1 MMRPLQR
8 GTALTE
14 FVIVMAFFLPVIV
27 GMPLI
32 AKYSDIKSKTIEASR
47 YAAWERTVWSD
58 RSARRN
64 DGDREIF
71 KSETQLSA
79 EIDHR
84 FFGNPVQGLHDLTP
98 SINYYYRKRHGEFMR
113 RGDVR
118 EAPPSTPRRAQLSLR
133 HGNPTD
139 SLPRAAQAAAGAVDR
154 VAFAVDRYDGHF
166 GDAIGAQN
174 SSVFGEASG
183 SELIGHIGGGGIQC
197 NPTGINVNNGLD
209 LGSRGFASAEVTM
222 LANDYMHGDQ
232 PVRYAFT
239 ASSAVLGNA
248 WSAPDEAMF
257 ARRVDNMSIGDM
269 AGCVT
274 ILGKGIGTLTSLG
287 GGRFLFGEGMKSNPV
302 EDFNSSSSATSRTL
316 PRYMER

>member
-1 MMRPLQR
+1 MNTAQR
-8 GTALTE
+8 GAALTE
-14 FVIVMAFFLPVIV
+14 FVVVMIFFVPVIV

-58 RSARRN
+58 RSAQRN
-64 DGDREIF
+64 DGRREIF
-71 KSETQLSA
+71 KSQDQINK

-98 SINYYYRKRHGEFMR
+98 SINYYYRNRHGEFML
-113 RGDVR
+113 RGDVT
-118 EAPPSTPRRAQLSLR
+118 EAPPTTPRRSLLTLK
-133 HGNPTD
+133 HENPTD
-139 SLPRAAQAAAGAVDR
+139 RLPSAARYAARQVDKI
-154 VAFAVDRYDGHF
+154 AFAMDPSDSHLAGVL
-166 GDAIGAQN
+166 GAQN
-174 SSVFGEASG
+174 SSVFGEASN
-183 SELIGHIGGGGIQC
+183 SELIGHISGGNLQC
-197 NPTGINVNNGLD
+197 NPTGIDINDGLD
-209 LGSRGFASAEVTM
+209 LGARGFASAEVTM

-248 WSAPDEAMF
+248 WSAPDESLF
-257 ARRVDNMSIGDM
+257 AKRVDNMSIGDM
-269 AGCVT
+269 AGCIT
-274 ILGKGIGTLTSLG
+274 LLGKGIGTLTSLG
-287 GGRFLFGEGMKSNPV
+287 GGRFLFGEGMQSNPV